1 MFLGGTFAWQ
11 VQEDSLK
18 HSQSPGG
25 LKNSLDT
32 PDSGFS
38 LSQGPDC
45 GQLPPAWFT
54 ATAALPTLTH
64 RKSGPGERL
73 PWPEQREQSGMQ
85 SRERPREQ
93 PCLKNTNKRPEVTS
107 PQLLKIVRGGRKIF
121 RIIFVDTRRQTW
133 RGLCSPFG
141 RASRPRPSLS
151 SSPLAQAGGAIRA
164 VHRTPKTSGLPAVGS
179 SLSGAQ

>member
-73 PWPEQREQSGMQ
+73 PWPEQREKSGMQ

-93 PCLKNTNKRPEVTS
+93 PCLKNTNKRPEVTY
-107 PQLLKIVRGGRKIF
+107 PQLFQKRIVRGGRKCF
-121 RIIFVDTRRQTW
+121 RIFSWTRGGKHGGASAVRLGGP
-133 RGLCSPFG
+133 RGLGHPFLPPLSP
-141 RASRPRPSLS
+141 RL
-151 SSPLAQAGGAIRA
+151 
-164 VHRTPKTSGLPAVGS
+164 
-179 SLSGAQ
+179 GAQSVQCTAPRKPAGSRQ